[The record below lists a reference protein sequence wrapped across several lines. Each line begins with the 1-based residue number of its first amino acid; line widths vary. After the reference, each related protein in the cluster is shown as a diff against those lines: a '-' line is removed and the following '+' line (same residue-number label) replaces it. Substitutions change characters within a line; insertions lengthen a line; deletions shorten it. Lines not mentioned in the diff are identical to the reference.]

1 MTRLRNNFYNFTIR
15 VKFVSDQNPND
26 FRTFEHG
33 IPKLEKNSND
43 LEITFSRVKLSR
55 TFEDNERIDLV
66 SLGRRMVHP
75 SGRAKTRRSA
85 DPRSTPVQFGY
96 RSRLSKI
103 LSTSRVSEAGS
114 RGGAEIKEA
123 ATFLYF
129 STDFLSSTDAK
140 GDSFQGSFTCRQT
153 MRKYNEKDFLFLSI
167 GLSA

>member
-33 IPKLEKNSND
+33 ISKLEKNSND

-66 SLGRRMVHP
+66 SLGRRTVHP

-85 DPRSTPVQFGY
+85 DPRSTPV
-96 RSRLSKI
+96 
-103 LSTSRVSEAGS
+103 
-114 RGGAEIKEA
+114 
-123 ATFLYF
+123 
-129 STDFLSSTDAK
+129 
-140 GDSFQGSFTCRQT
+140 
-153 MRKYNEKDFLFLSI
+153 
-167 GLSA
+167 